1 MKSDD
6 LLRHLGSV
14 KDEYIE
20 EIMTESVR
28 SARRRSGKR
37 ERRCL
42 DRGKPCDSNTRNGC
56 DGVKRR

>member
-20 EIMTESVR
+20 EIMTE
-28 SARRRSGKR
+28 
-37 ERRCL
+37 
-42 DRGKPCDSNTRNGC
+42 RGKAW
-56 DGVKRR
+56 RRAAEDNENSGDFCTLRC

>member
-28 SARRRSGKR
+28 SHAGARGSGTPLPRSQQA
-37 ERRCL
+37 
-42 DRGKPCDSNTRNGC
+42 
-56 DGVKRR
+56 

>member
-37 ERRCL
+37 NAVASIAASLR
-42 DRGKPCDSNTRNGC
+42 
-56 DGVKRR
+56 